1 MSTKEDRMKVVK
13 KFTDSP
19 EFVDF
24 SKMLYLKII
33 LDEIKK
39 DPNLW
44 ETFSHEKQVE
54 LHEIK
59 AEFDKKYGN
68 VKI

>member
-1 MSTKEDRMKVVK
+1 MSFITS
-13 KFTDSP
+13 SP
-19 EFVDF
+19 EFEIL
-24 SKMLYLKII
+24 SKSLYMAII

-54 LHEIK
+54 LHKIK
-59 AEFDKKYGN
+59 RELDAKFSKGEKK
-68 VKI
+68 